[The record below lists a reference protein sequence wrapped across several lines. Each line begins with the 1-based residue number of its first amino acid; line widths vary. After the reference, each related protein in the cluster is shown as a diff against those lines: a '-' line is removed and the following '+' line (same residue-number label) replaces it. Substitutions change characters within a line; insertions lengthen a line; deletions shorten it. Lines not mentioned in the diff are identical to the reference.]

1 MEQLEMVK
9 LFVKQRMHEFILFDR
24 NYIFCVHYVT
34 SIRFII
40 ISKEHIL
47 KK

>member
-9 LFVKQRMHEFILFDR
+9 LFVKQHRHEFILFEV
-24 NYIFCVHYVT
+24 NSMHSVHYEI

-40 ISKEHIL
+40 ISMEHIL